1 MMVNCM
7 ESQKADFKI
16 NYKSVKVFEDYN
28 VDNVKFPLV
37 LSVPHSG
44 TYFPQEFLEQVNS
57 SVEVLRRNEDLF
69 VDDLI
74 KPAVEAGIP
83 AIKMLV
89 SRVVVDLNRDRLEL
103 DPSMFYNYPKNKD
116 ILFDKHCRVGLGV
129 VHRINYLR
137 EPLYKGLLDY
147 QEVED
152 RLKNLYDVYH
162 NRLQQIIQKIIKK
175 FGFCLVLDCHS
186 MPSKICSI
194 IDDRSGI
201 DICLGNLFS
210 QSCPQ
215 EISDFFAG
223 QFWDKNYKVEFN
235 CPYSG
240 AFITF
245 NYCQPRRKMYTLQL
259 EINRALYANEAIL
272 QKNEHFYSVAD
283 DVSRA
288 IINLATNLA
297 RGMEV

>member
-1 MMVNCM
+1 M
-7 ESQKADFKI
+7 ENKKLDFKI
-16 NYKSVKVFEDYN
+16 DYKKIPVFTDYN
-28 VDNVKFPLV
+28 IDNVKFPLI
-37 LSVPHSG
+37 LSMPHSG
-44 TYFPQEFLEQVNS
+44 SYFPPEFLQQVNS
-57 SVEVLRRNEDLF
+57 SVDVMRHNEDIF
-69 VDDLI
+69 VDELMQ
-74 KPAVEAGIP
+74 PAIDAGIP
-83 AIKMLV
+83 TIKMLV
-89 SRVVVDLNRDRLEL
+89 SRSVIDLNRDRLEL
-103 DPSMFYNYPKNKD
+103 DPTMFYNYPKDKD
-116 ILFDKHCRVGLGV
+116 ILYDKHCRVGLGV

-147 QEVED
+147 KEVEL

-162 NRLQQIIQKIIKK
+162 KRLQQIIQKCVKK

-215 EISDFFAG
+215 EMSDFFAG

-259 EINRALYANEAIL
+259 EINRVLYANENAL
-272 QKNEHFYSVAD
+272 QKNEHFYQMSD
-283 DVSRA
+283 DVSNA
-288 IINLATNLA
+288 IINFAQYLS
-297 RGMEV
+297 RRVEI

>member
-1 MMVNCM
+1 M
-7 ESQKADFKI
+7 DFKI
-16 NYKSVKVFEDYN
+16 NYKKMQIFTDYN
-28 VDNVKFPLV
+28 TENIKFPLI

-44 TYFPQEFLEQVNS
+44 TYFPPEFVEQVNS
-57 SVEVLRRNEDLF
+57 SVEVMRHNEDLL
-69 VDDLI
+69 VDELV
-74 KPAVEAGIP
+74 KPAVEAGI
-83 AIKMLV
+83 ATMKMEV
-89 SRVVVDLNRDRLEL
+89 SRAVVDLNRDRLEL
-103 DPSMFYNYPKNKD
+103 DPTMFYNYPKDKD

-147 QEVED
+147 HEVEE
-152 RLKNLYDVYH
+152 RLKNIYDVYH
-162 NRLQQIIQKIIKK
+162 DRLQQLVQKTIRK

-240 AFITF
+240 AYITF

-259 EINRALYANEAIL
+259 EINRALYADEAAL
-272 QKNEHFYSVAD
+272 KKNEHFYTLAD
-283 DVSRA
+283 DVSTA
-288 IINLATNLA
+288 IINLAHNLL
-297 RGMEV
+297 RGAEF

>member
-1 MMVNCM
+1 M
-7 ESQKADFKI
+7 EEKHSDIKI
-16 NYKSVKVFEDYN
+16 NYSKLKVFEDFN
-28 VDNVKFPLV
+28 TEKPAFPLV

-44 TYFPQEFLEQVNS
+44 TFFPPEFVEAVNCS
-57 SVEVLRRNEDLF
+57 IEEMRHNEDLL
-69 VDDLI
+69 VDTLVQRATDY
-74 KPAVEAGIP
+74 GIP
-83 AIKMLV
+83 TIKMLV
-89 SRVVVDLNRDRLEL
+89 SRMFIDLNRDRLEL
-103 DPSMFYNYPKNKD
+103 DPTMFYNYPKNKD

-137 EPLYKGLLDY
+137 QPLYKGLLDY
-147 QEVED
+147 HEVEK
-152 RLKNLYDVYH
+152 RLRNVYDVYH
-162 NRLQQIIQKIIKK
+162 NQLQKIIAKCVKK

-215 EISDFFAG
+215 EMSDFFAG
-223 QFWDKNYKVEFN
+223 QFWNKNYNVEFN

-245 NYCQPRRKMYTLQL
+245 NYCQPRKKIYTLQL
-259 EINRALYANEAIL
+259 EINRALYADEEHL
-272 QKNEHFYSVAD
+272 MKNAD
-283 DVSRA
+283 FETTANDVSEA
-288 IINLATNLA
+288 IINLAQNLV
-297 RGMEV
+297 R

>member
-1 MMVNCM
+1 M
-7 ESQKADFKI
+7 ENKHLDFKI
-16 NYKSVKVFEDYN
+16 DYKKMAVFADFNAEN
-28 VDNVKFPLV
+28 VRFPLV
-37 LSVPHSG
+37 LSIPHSG
-44 TYFPQEFLEQVNS
+44 SYFPDEFLAQVNS
-57 SVEVLRRNEDLF
+57 SVEVMRRNEDIF
-69 VDDLI
+69 VDELLQ
-74 KPAVEAGIP
+74 PALEAGIP

-89 SRVVVDLNRDRLEL
+89 SRSVVDLNRDRLEL
-103 DPSMFYNYPKNKD
+103 DPKMFFNYPKDKD
-116 ILFDKHCRVGLGV
+116 IMYDKHCRVGLGV

-147 QEVED
+147 HEVED

-162 NRLQQIIQKIIKK
+162 NRLQKIIAKCVKK
-175 FGFCLVLDCHS
+175 FGFCVVLDCHS

-215 EISDFFAG
+215 EMSDFFAG
-223 QFWDKNYKVEFN
+223 QFWDNNYKVEFN

-259 EINRALYANEAIL
+259 EINRALYADENAL
-272 QKNEHFYSVAD
+272 QKNKNFYQMSD
-283 DVSRA
+283 DLCGAVINFAQYLSRNSEYA
-288 IINLATNLA
+288 
-297 RGMEV
+297 E

>member
-1 MMVNCM
+1 M
-7 ESQKADFKI
+7 ENKNLDFKI
-16 NYKSVKVFEDYN
+16 NYKKMPVFADFNVEDAKY
-28 VDNVKFPLV
+28 PLI
-37 LSVPHSG
+37 LSMPHSG
-44 TYFPQEFLEQVNS
+44 SYFPPEFLEQVNS
-57 SVEVLRRNEDLF
+57 SVDVMRHNEDIF
-69 VDDLI
+69 VDELFQ
-74 KPAVEAGIP
+74 PAIDEGIP
-83 AIKMLV
+83 TIKMLI
-89 SRVVVDLNRDRLEL
+89 SRSVIDLNRDRLEL
-103 DPSMFYNYPKNKD
+103 DPTMFYNYPKDKD
-116 ILFDKHCRVGLGV
+116 ILYDKHCRVGLGV
-129 VHRINYLR
+129 IHRINYLR

-147 QEVED
+147 KEVEA

-162 NRLQQIIQKIIKK
+162 HRLQQIIQKCLKK

-215 EISDFFAG
+215 DMSDFLAG

-259 EINRALYANEAIL
+259 EINRALYANEDAL
-272 QKNEHFYSVAD
+272 RKNEHFYQTAD
-283 DVSRA
+283 DVCSAIVNFARYLSRSA
-288 IINLATNLA
+288 EI
-297 RGMEV
+297 

>member
-1 MMVNCM
+1 M
-7 ESQKADFKI
+7 ESKKLDFAI
-16 NYKSVKVFEDYN
+16 NYKKMPIFGDYN
-28 VDNVKFPLV
+28 TDNMRFPLV
-37 LSVPHSG
+37 LSMPHSG
-44 TYFPQEFLEQVNS
+44 SYFPPEFLDQVNCS
-57 SVEVLRRNEDLF
+57 IDVLRHNEDIF
-69 VDDLI
+69 VDELMQ
-74 KPAVEAGIP
+74 PAVDFGIP

-89 SRVVVDLNRDRLEL
+89 SRAVIDLNRDRLEL
-103 DPSMFYNYPKNKD
+103 DPAMFYNYPKNKD
-116 ILFDKHCRVGLGV
+116 ILYDKHCRVGLGV

-147 QEVED
+147 HEVEL

-162 NRLQQIIQKIIKK
+162 NRLQQMIQKCIKK

-215 EISDFFAG
+215 EMSDFFAG
-223 QFWDKNYKVEFN
+223 QFWDRNYKVEFN

-259 EINRALYANEAIL
+259 EINRALYANEAVL
-272 QKNEHFYSVAD
+272 QKNEHFYQMQD
-283 DVSRA
+283 DVCEA
-288 IINLATNLA
+288 IINLAQYLS
-297 RGMEV
+297 RKEDI